1 MRKLHREPIVE
12 NKYELDAKKIY
23 SLKVGKLDSLEKY
36 GFWRNEVL
44 GAWCCI
50 VKLGDTDRFH
60 DNTFWIGIYDKEVNR
75 LNFEYKES
83 KFHKKKTRI
92 NFKFYVYG
100 ECIEQ
105 YITKF
110 YRPKDIKNELDLVIQ
125 EKFLETMNKLIDNK
139 ILYITE

>member
-1 MRKLHREPIVE
+1 MRKLHREPTIK

-44 GAWCCI
+44 GAWCYI
-50 VKLGDTDRFH
+50 VKLGDTDIFH
-60 DNTFWIGIYDKEVNR
+60 DNTFWIGIYDKEVSR
-75 LNFEYKES
+75 LNYGYKES
-83 KFHKKKTRI
+83 KFRKKKTRI

-100 ECIEQ
+100 DSVEQ

-110 YRPKDIKNELDLVIQ
+110 YRPADIKNEFDLVIQ
-125 EKFLETMNKLIDNK
+125 EKFLEAMNNLIDNK
-139 ILYITE
+139 ILYF